1 MRPGTGGW
9 HQRGSARSLRDID
22 IMKATGQSWNQE
34 RCRARAGINM
44 SVHTHVAAV
53 LANSWIWIPFP
64 RPTTTV
70 TLVAM
75 ALPEITLRRS
85 SRTTRRARATRR
97 HRLRISG
104 FHGRVQQAQACLCR
118 YVGPGAATLEG
129 RDCPGASHTGGT
141 AGREASPR
149 GCRDGREAKGKLC
162 RLLHTNCPKVK
173 RKNAPNLY

>member
-75 ALPEITLRRS
+75 VLPEITLRRS
-85 SRTTRRARATRR
+85 SRTTRRSQSHSKTPTAHQWVPWQSAASASVPVSLRRTRGCNTRR
-97 HRLRISG
+97 KGLSRSQSHRRHCWS
-104 FHGRVQQAQACLCR
+104 
-118 YVGPGAATLEG
+118 
-129 RDCPGASHTGGT
+129 
-141 AGREASPR
+141 
-149 GCRDGREAKGKLC
+149 
-162 RLLHTNCPKVK
+162 
-173 RKNAPNLY
+173 